1 MERDLTARPTPHED
15 EERGRPILAPDQR
28 RLLWAAVCEAAG
40 KLRGRLTVCPKG
52 STTPIRASDSISNVK
67 DWQLAE
73 ALALLCLLLNTARV
87 DAQSVTL
94 FEALRAVTIGER
106 GRTLHLWFQPQ
117 TRGHVTNL
125 QAKPDIAVTFRP
137 VCDATGGNIQRVVE
151 VKHVRK
157 LRSLSVR
164 QEFAK
169 AFDLSVCSYCL
180 LTYFPIPANIRSGA
194 DKFGLDVAELF
205 IKPGMTPA
213 ELVSH
218 VCERLKESRNAERFT
233 TNLKTRY
240 EDYQRKQLTFNP

>member
-1 MERDLTARPTPHED
+1 M
-15 EERGRPILAPDQR
+15 
-28 RLLWAAVCEAAG
+28 
-40 KLRGRLTVCPKG
+40 
-52 STTPIRASDSISNVK
+52 
-67 DWQLAE
+67 
-73 ALALLCLLLNTARV
+73 
-87 DAQSVTL
+87 
-94 FEALRAVTIGER
+94 TIGER

-233 TNLKTRY
+233 TNRQNPIRGLPAKTTNLQSITRSRASLAGSSSSR
-240 EDYQRKQLTFNP
+240 RKRLGASRALGLRLESVSVEHDVE

>member
-1 MERDLTARPTPHED
+1 MVSTSDARPCN
-15 EERGRPILAPDQR
+15 QS
-28 RLLWAAVCEAAG
+28 AG
-40 KLRGRLTVCPKG
+40 KTRYRG
-52 STTPIRASDSISNVK
+52 
-67 DWQLAE
+67 
-73 ALALLCLLLNTARV
+73 
-87 DAQSVTL
+87 
-94 FEALRAVTIGER
+94 
-106 GRTLHLWFQPQ
+106 
-117 TRGHVTNL
+117 NL
-125 QAKPDIAVTFRP
+125 QTGLR
-137 VCDATGGNIQRVVE
+137 CDRRNIQRVVE